1 MRETM
6 FGLFLPLK
14 LVGSL
19 SIGPT
24 FAFGF
29 RVPGVGFGLK
39 DSGYGQV
46 SRLSVASGCLNPKP

>member
-46 SRLSVASGCLNPKP
+46 SRASGCLNPKP